1 MEQAAKKDV
10 IMRFIHL
17 LTLLAWGGVV
27 VLFSGCRTATA
38 YQSPVTQFQTS
49 INSANSGI
57 RTYLLGVNDVIA
69 KGTLY
74 TEYSASDTPAWQTKD
89 LANGIPDAEIQVRL
103 QALAT
108 ISAYANA
115 LEAIADSQDVANL
128 QQAAKTL
135 GANVNT
141 LSATVKSINP
151 ADHGSIDLGDPVTA
165 LITLFGTIG
174 IEHQQQA
181 VLEKEIIAGS
191 TNVDAIIDK
200 LRADAKTFSVVID
213 VYEDQIWAG
222 KLRNYNKEIKTAS
235 PQNVDALITQVVADY
250 DSVQSLKSAPM
261 DALLAT
267 MENAHQALVVFAKSS
282 KTPKDLSDLAGQI
295 NIFAGQVQLF
305 NNALSSIQLAINS
318 TK

>member
-1 MEQAAKKDV
+1 
-10 IMRFIHL
+10 
-17 LTLLAWGGVV
+17 
-27 VLFSGCRTATA
+27 
-38 YQSPVTQFQTS
+38 
-49 INSANSGI
+49 
-57 RTYLLGVNDVIA
+57 
-69 KGTLY
+69 
-74 TEYSASDTPAWQTKD
+74 
-89 LANGIPDAEIQVRL
+89 
-103 QALAT
+103 
-108 ISAYANA
+108 
-115 LEAIADSQDVANL
+115 
-128 QQAAKTL
+128 
-135 GANVNT
+135 
-141 LSATVKSINP
+141 
-151 ADHGSIDLGDPVTA
+151 
-165 LITLFGTIG
+165 
-174 IEHQQQA
+174 
-181 VLEKEIIAGS
+181 
-191 TNVDAIIDK
+191 
-200 LRADAKTFSVVID
+200 VVID